1 VKVLVA
7 IYSTVYAWNI
17 PEAQVDELR
26 HDFPEHT
33 FVRADSDDEVLERI
47 ADAEVVYCSW
57 ITRAHLAAG
66 RRLRWIH
73 SNAAGVGPMLFPE
86 MIASPIPVT
95 NSSGVSSVTIAEHV
109 IAVALALMRELP
121 LAWRRQVQHKWA
133 QNEFESGA
141 RMRTLRGARVLIVGL
156 GSIGRET
163 AAIASGFG
171 ATVVGIRRRTGERT
185 VPPGVASVV
194 GPEHLHDELPLA
206 DIVVLAAPQTSETTR
221 MIGERELALMKD
233 DAVLVN
239 ISRGKLVDEAALVRT
254 LETGRLRG
262 AALDVFEHEPLA
274 ADSPL
279 WGRDDVILTPH
290 VSGFHAE
297 YWSTARQ
304 LFADNLRRFT
314 DGRPLANVVD
324 KKAGY

>member
-1 VKVLVA
+1 
-7 IYSTVYAWNI
+7 
-17 PEAQVDELR
+17 
-26 HDFPEHT
+26 
-33 FVRADSDDEVLERI
+33 
-47 ADAEVVYCSW
+47 
-57 ITRAHLAAG
+57 
-66 RRLRWIH
+66 
-73 SNAAGVGPMLFPE
+73 MLFPE

-109 IAVALALMRELP
+109 IAVALALLRELP
-121 LAWRRQVQHKWA
+121 LAWRRQAAHRWA
-133 QNEFESGA
+133 QNEFDSGA

-163 AAIASGFG
+163 ATIAAGFG
-171 ATVVGIRRRTGERT
+171 ATVVGIRRRGRDGEL
-185 VPPGVASVV
+185 PAGVASIV
-194 GPEHLHDELPLA
+194 GPDTLHDELPLA
-206 DIVVLAAPQTSETTR
+206 DVVVLAAPQTAETTR
-221 MIGERELALMKD
+221 MIGEKELALMKD

-239 ISRGKLVDEAALVRT
+239 VSRGRLVDEAALVRT

-262 AALDVFEHEPLA
+262 AGLDVFEHEPLA

-279 WGRDDVILTPH
+279 WARDDVILTPH

-297 YWSTARQ
+297 YWATARQ